1 MAHSGYT
8 TLQLYYSTTPTAV
21 PQAADLTIGELGFN
35 VADGKVYYKTTGGSV
50 AQLTGLSGS
59 SGYSGYSGSG
69 VSGYSGATGTPSSNV
84 AVIGGIS
91 GGSGYFY
98 PTFVTSSA
106 SGNYTL
112 ETSPNLRFGLS
123 GVTPVGLQAEQ
134 FTTYPAYAPYYNAYS
149 YVDYNAIGWASS
161 TLPANIGIFASSD
174 TLQVVVDMGVGKN
187 NYVFDN
193 TFFGCGNDNV
203 ASLGRSINRWTAVY
217 AVNGTIQTSD
227 ENEKTEIANLDDA
240 EKRVALR
247 LKGLIKKFKFKDAVA
262 KKGANNARIH
272 VGVIAQDV
280 KDAFTAEGLDPYRY
294 GVFCYDEWQATPE
307 SVDEKGRVMAK
318 AQEAGSR
325 YGVRYDEL
333 LAFIISAL

>member
-1 MAHSGYT
+1 
-8 TLQLYYSTTPTAV
+8 
-21 PQAADLTIGELGFN
+21 
-35 VADGKVYYKTTGGSV
+35 
-50 AQLTGLSGS
+50 
-59 SGYSGYSGSG
+59 
-69 VSGYSGATGTPSSNV
+69 
-84 AVIGGIS
+84 
-91 GGSGYFY
+91 
-98 PTFVTSSA
+98 
-106 SGNYTL
+106 
-112 ETSPNLRFGLS
+112 
-123 GVTPVGLQAEQ
+123 
-134 FTTYPAYAPYYNAYS
+134 
-149 YVDYNAIGWASS
+149 
-161 TLPANIGIFASSD
+161 
-174 TLQVVVDMGVGKN
+174 MGVGKN
-187 NYVFDN
+187 NYVFDDA
-193 TFFGCGNDNV
+193 FFGCGNDNV